1 MSRLRLH
8 LMFALVFVMGVVG
21 ASGSVHTTSADAPG
35 KNLTIAVSAQKIKVK
50 GRIAKRQGDVIT
62 LKTTDNREITVLIS
76 RTTSIKTKGGFLT
89 SGKDFNLEALL
100 VGLRVEVEGAND
112 AQGQLVAQKLRF
124 KESDLEISKTVET
137 RVTPVEERVSR
148 VESANEE
155 LASQVDELNNISK
168 TLRTDIDT
176 TRTEMVDLNKKVNER
191 ISALDEYDV
200 KEESTVYFKV
210 NKYDLSPEAKQ
221 VLDDIAQKST
231 TIRGYLIE
239 IAGYTDTTG
248 SIQKNRDLSQKRA
261 DEVVRYMAENHN
273 IPLRRMI
280 TPFGYGS
287 ARAVGDNTTREG
299 RDLNRRVEVRI
310 LVNRATA
317 TE

>member
-100 VGLRVEVEGAND
+100 VGLRVEVEGTND

-287 ARAVGDNTTREG
+287 ARAIGDNTTREG

>member
-100 VGLRVEVEGAND
+100 VGLRVEVEGTND

-221 VLDDIAQKST
+221 VLDNIAQKST

-287 ARAVGDNTTREG
+287 ARAIGDNTTREG

>member
-21 ASGSVHTTSADAPG
+21 AGGSVHTTSADTPG
-35 KNLTIAVSAQKIKVK
+35 KSFTIAVSDQKIKVK

-100 VGLRVEVEGAND
+100 VGLRVEVEGTND

>member
-35 KNLTIAVSAQKIKVK
+35 KSLTIAISAQKIKVK

-100 VGLRVEVEGAND
+100 VGLRVEVEGTND

>member
-100 VGLRVEVEGAND
+100 VGLRVEVEGTND

>member
-1 MSRLRLH
+1 MSRLRLY
-8 LMFALVFVMGVVG
+8 LMLALVFVMGVVG

-35 KNLTIAVSAQKIKVK
+35 KNLIIAISAQKIKVK

-100 VGLRVEVEGAND
+100 VGLRVEVEGTND

-231 TIRGYLIE
+231 SVRGYLIE

>member
-35 KNLTIAVSAQKIKVK
+35 KSLTIAVSDQKIKVK

-100 VGLRVEVEGAND
+100 VGLRVEVEGTND

-231 TIRGYLIE
+231 SIRGYLIE
-239 IAGYTDTTG
+239 IAGYTDTSG
-248 SIQKNRDLSQKRA
+248 SIQKNRELSQKRA

>member
-1 MSRLRLH
+1 MSRLRLY
-8 LMFALVFVMGVVG
+8 LMLALVFVMGVVG
-21 ASGSVHTTSADAPG
+21 ASGSVYTTSADAPG
-35 KNLTIAVSAQKIKVK
+35 KNLTIAISAQKIKVK

-100 VGLRVEVEGAND
+100 VGLRVEVEGTND

-231 TIRGYLIE
+231 SVRGYLIE

>member
-1 MSRLRLH
+1 MNRLRLH
-8 LMFALVFVMGVVG
+8 WIFVLVLMTGIVGDGFIAQAAVTPSPAGTVV
-21 ASGSVHTTSADAPG
+21 SQKV
-35 KNLTIAVSAQKIKVK
+35 KIK
-50 GRIAKRQGDVIT
+50 GRVAKRQGDVLT
-62 LKTTDNREITVLIS
+62 VKTNDNREITVLVT
-76 RTTSIKTKGGFLT
+76 RTTSIKSKGGFLT

-100 VGLRVEVEGAND
+100 VGLRVEIEGTND
-112 AQGQLVAQKLRF
+112 TQGQLVAQKLRF
-124 KESDLEISKTVET
+124 KDSDLEISRSVET

-221 VLDDIAQKST
+221 VLDDIAQKSG

-287 ARAVGDNTTREG
+287 ARAVADNTTREG

-310 LVNRATA
+310 LVSRATA